1 MSLFRKRTLLA
12 ALAVAGALSLV
23 AADHA
28 EARRGGSIGSRGTR
42 TYQAPAATPTAPGTA
57 APVQRS
63 TTPQAAP
70 TAAQRPPA
78 AAARPSMFG
87 SGFGGA
93 LMRGLLIGGV
103 IGLLMGQGLGGLA
116 GMLGLLLQVGL
127 AVLAVMLVMRLLRG
141 ARPAPAAAGAGA
153 GPAPG
158 TFARQG
164 PLSGS
169 APVSGSSPRPAPTP
183 APAAGR
189 SAIPGVGAARGP
201 SVAPVAATASAAPAR
216 SVEIGIAPADF
227 DAFER
232 LLGTIQSAYSREDQG
247 TLMEHTT
254 TEMFGHLSDELRE
267 NAERGQRNEV
277 SDVKLLQG
285 DLAESW
291 REGTRDYATVAMR
304 YGARDVM
311 VDRASGRVVSGDTA
325 GPGESTEVWT
335 FVREGQAGAWKLSAI
350 QGA

>member
-169 APVSGSSPRPAPTP
+169 APVSGSSPRPAP
-183 APAAGR
+183 AAGR